1 VTLITGTTAIATEN
15 ELYAYSPLIDFSS
28 GSSGDDRI
36 ALSFDS
42 PNAHYLCEINAS
54 LDTSSWVA
62 NDIIAIFYRAN
73 GQIIFRAKWAVN
85 ATTIGQPQQIFPL
98 EIILPPNTN
107 FKAIMAFQSGTAM
120 VGSGSVVLVG
130 RKIG

>member
-1 VTLITGTTAIATEN
+1 MTLITGQSAIATEN
-15 ELYAYSPLIDFSS
+15 ELYAYSPLIDFSA
-28 GSSGDDRI
+28 GSTGEDRV

-42 PNAHYLCEINAS
+42 PNGHYLCEVNAS

-62 NDIIAIFYRAN
+62 DDIIAIFYRAN
-73 GQIIFRAKWAVN
+73 GQIIFKAKWAVN
-85 ATTIGQPQQIFPL
+85 ATTIGQPQQITPL

-107 FKAIMAFQSGTAM
+107 FKAIMAFQSATAM

-130 RKIG
+130 RKIA

>member
-1 VTLITGTTAIATEN
+1 MTLITGQSAIATEN
-15 ELYAYSPLIDFSS
+15 ELYAYSPQIDFSA
-28 GSSGDDRI
+28 GSTGEDRV

-42 PNAHYLCEINAS
+42 PNGHYLCEVNAS

-62 NDIIAIFYRAN
+62 DDIIAIFYRAN
-73 GQIIFRAKWAVN
+73 GQIIFKAKWAVN
-85 ATTIGQPQQIFPL
+85 ATTIGQPQQITPL

-107 FKAIMAFQSGTAM
+107 FKAIMAFQSATAM

-130 RKIG
+130 RKIA